1 MKLMNPKEK
10 KKKIKLMDI
19 ENAKTTES
27 INNFIEKYYS
37 SRANQKF
44 FHTQSGKMKNK
55 ILEIY
60 GNKTSK
66 YKFNTLLKYLSGEF
80 GIKHMKDDNQLIENL
95 SKKMII
101 IHELERHVSLPTFD
115 QLIEKIKQNEKSK
128 RIRKNENKSDEDF
141 KDDND
146 NDDNGDEE
154 INFT

>member
-1 MKLMNPKEK
+1 
-10 KKKIKLMDI
+10 MD
-19 ENAKTTES
+19 
-27 INNFIEKYYS
+27 
-37 SRANQKF
+37 
-44 FHTQSGKMKNK
+44 
-55 ILEIY
+55 IY
-60 GNKTSK
+60 GNKPSK

-80 GIKHMKDDNQLIENL
+80 GIKHMKDDDQLIENL

-128 RIRKNENKSDEDF
+128 RIRKNENKSEEDF
-141 KDDND
+141 KDDNND